1 MEFAAIA
8 ARVGHVPFIE
18 RQHAERLYD
27 LVVAEKPH
35 RILELGIAHGTA
47 TCYIAAALEEI
58 GDGLITAVDLIEAAD
73 IFRPSPEEQLA
84 ATGLSRFAEIVRT
97 KTGYN
102 WFLHDNIARNTV
114 DDVCREEYDLCIIDG
129 AKNWTSEGAAFFFV
143 DKLLKPGAWIIFD
156 DYLWSAAWVE
166 ENEGRSA
173 TDGIANRDL
182 SEAEI
187 KAAQIKEVFE
197 LLVKQHPNYS
207 NFIVDG
213 HWALAQKT
221 PSRAKSYTI
230 VHRNEEVFAD
240 VAVKGVRKAQAAL
253 RKIMALN
260 RG

>member
-18 RQHAERLYD
+18 RQHAERLYN
-27 LVVAEKPH
+27 LIVSEKRR

-47 TCYIAAALEEI
+47 TCYMAAALEEI
-58 GDGLITAVDLIEAAD
+58 GGGLITAVDLIEAAD
-73 IFRPSPEEQLA
+73 YFIPRPEEQLTE
-84 ATGLSRFAEIVRT
+84 TGLGRFAEIIRT

-102 WFLHDNIARNTV
+102 WFLHDNILRNTA
-114 DDVCREEYDLCIIDG
+114 DDICREEYDLCVIDG

-143 DKLLKPGAWIIFD
+143 DKLLKPGGWIIFD

-166 ENEGRSA
+166 ANEGRSA
-173 TDGIANRDL
+173 TDGIANRHL

-207 NFIVDG
+207 TFIVDG

-221 PSRAKSYTI
+221 QSSAKSYTL

-240 VAVKGVRKAQAAL
+240 LAVKGVRKAQAAL
-253 RKIMALN
+253 RKLVAPK
-260 RG
+260 GG